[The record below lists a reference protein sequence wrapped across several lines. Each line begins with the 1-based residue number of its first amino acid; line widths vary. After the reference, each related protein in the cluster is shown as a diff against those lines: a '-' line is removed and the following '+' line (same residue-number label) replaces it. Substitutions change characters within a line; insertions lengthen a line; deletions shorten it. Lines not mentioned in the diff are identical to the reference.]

1 MLVID
6 SASNKSVSRVFQIGP
21 GIALIALLCG
31 CSSFNKEWRTAG
43 EGVPATDLAGR
54 WDGSW
59 KSDVNGHHGRLRCI
73 MSKKDDQV
81 YTARFH
87 ANYLKI
93 LSFTYTADL
102 KTTRETNEW
111 TFTGSADLVGVNVD
125 AVDVV
130 AELPKLRDI
139 HAQPATDVDH
149 RARPEQLQND
159 RENPFCRALSRVLDS
174 REEVGPVGLG

>member
-111 TFTGSADLVGVNVD
+111 TFTGSADLGSAGGVFRYD
-125 AVDVV
+125 G
-130 AELPKLRDI
+130 
-139 HAQPATDVDH
+139 HA
-149 RARPEQLQND
+149 
-159 RENPFCRALSRVLDS
+159 DS
-174 REEVGPVGLG
+174 TNFFST